1 MTDGPQEGSSGS
13 STPFPSPRCGRLVV
27 TWGPGRG
34 SDSSGCGVNTSGG
47 ARSREAGSGSANSSG
62 HGQRIRRWSAARAR
76 AAGLWIF
83 FFWLE
88 NHFSWQQICSSFWRL
103 KNIFP
108 SNQLN
113 LVACKNQFSQASSA
127 YEVFVFTVL

>member
-47 ARSREAGSGSANSSG
+47 ARSREAGSGSIARDTASASGGGVLLG
-62 HGQRIRRWSAARAR
+62 HGKRVC
-76 AAGLWIF
+76 GF
-83 FFWLE
+83 FFWARKSFFLAADLQFFLALE
-88 NHFSWQQICSSFWRL
+88 KHFSEQS
-103 KNIFP
+103 
-108 SNQLN
+108 
-113 LVACKNQFSQASSA
+113 
-127 YEVFVFTVL
+127 T

>member
-1 MTDGPQEGSSGS
+1 VDPTAQVVGSTQAVELGHGKWAVDLPIARDTASA
-13 STPFPSPRCGRLVV
+13 
-27 TWGPGRG
+27 
-34 SDSSGCGVNTSGG
+34 SGG
-47 ARSREAGSGSANSSG
+47 GVLLG
-62 HGQRIRRWSAARAR
+62 HGQRVC
-76 AAGLWIF
+76 GF
-83 FFWLE
+83 FFFGLE

-103 KNIFP
+103 KNIFL